1 TRRRFAHG
9 FCPPYPPGLTVSSF
23 CCAKINNILDQ
34 GWNLVEV
41 VPPTGTDDP
50 DLDNNQASY
59 RIYRL
64 LLPIIQR

>member
-1 TRRRFAHG
+1 M
-9 FCPPYPPGLTVSSF
+9 SSF

>member
-1 TRRRFAHG
+1 
-9 FCPPYPPGLTVSSF
+9 
-23 CCAKINNILDQ
+23 LDQ